1 MHWVRSERCRQE
13 RSLSKHLLMMA
24 TPSSTFIHVAS
35 SAGVVSQFLIS
46 VVVVPNVVVVVVVHS
61 VVAVVP
67 FAVAFRRKFSSSL
80 SHNALHAN
88 PVRQRK
94 EGRSGRGRGT
104 AAAGHVTL
112 AMALAA

>member
-88 PVRQRK
+88 PERK
-94 EGRSGRGRGT
+94 RGRASKGRGT